1 MIAAVQFTPPIE
13 METDM
18 RTQPKALIA
27 ALVLSLAVPL
37 SAWAATHDGANR
49 AAKGSTAAVAGLTDG
64 EVRKVDAEEGK
75 LTLRHGE
82 IKDLD
87 MPGMT
92 MVFVVKDKTMLS
104 NLKIGDKVKFKA
116 INDAGKFTVT
126 EIKPAE

>member
-1 MIAAVQFTPPIE
+1 
-13 METDM
+13 M

-37 SAWAATHDGANR
+37 SAWAATHDG
-49 AAKGSTAAVAGLTDG
+49 AKGSTAAVAGLTDG

-92 MVFVVKDKTMLS
+92 MVFQVTDAALLDKVPA
-104 NLKIGDKVKFKA
+104 GDKVRFAAEKA
-116 INDAGKFTVT
+116 GSAYVVT
-126 EIKPAE
+126 TLEVAP